1 MSNENNNNAKFDE
14 AIAEVK
20 NLRGGGKGFCLG
32 YFGR

>member
-20 NLRGGGKGFCLG
+20 NLRGGKGFCLG
-32 YFGR
+32 CFGR